1 MPLPLSDMQH
11 LAATCAPSV
20 APQTL
25 LSIAKAESGFDPLAI
40 GVNRAGPIRLRPHS
54 KEEAVATAT
63 RLISADADVDLGVSQ
78 INSRNLGPL
87 GLTVADAFDPCL
99 NLAAS
104 AKVVAA
110 GYDRASAMPGDQQT
124 ALHTALSYY
133 NTGDP
138 RRGYHNG
145 YVARV
150 LVAAGQ
156 IIPALTAQVDVASSR
171 SPAQAAASAAWD
183 VFSRAPMPA
192 GSFVFS
198 PQMSGDDR

>member
-1 MPLPLSDMQH
+1 MPLSLIDMQH

-40 GVNRAGPIRLRPHS
+40 GVNRPKPVRLHPRT
-54 KEEAVATAT
+54 KEEAVAAAA
-63 RLISADADVDLGVSQ
+63 RLIASGANLDLGVSQ
-78 INSRNLGPL
+78 INSRNLAQL
-87 GLTVADAFDPCL
+87 GLTIADAFDPCR

-104 AKVVAA
+104 AKVIAA
-110 GYDRASAMPGDQQT
+110 SYDRASAVPGGEQA

-133 NTGDP
+133 NTGDA
-138 RRGYHNG
+138 RRGYRNG

-156 IIPALTAQVDVASSR
+156 VVPALAPQRALARDASDA
-171 SPAQAAASAAWD
+171 PAPPTWD
-183 VFSRAPMPA
+183 VFGRGSAPA
-192 GSFVFS
+192 TGFVFS
-198 PQMSGDDR
+198 PQQSGDDR